1 MAKRKIIWSARAESE
16 LRHVLGFYINRN
28 GNTNYSTKLLDKTE
42 KIVSLL
48 TNYPELGH
56 LTENK
61 ITRVVVKGEFMIL
74 YEVSDLFIE
83 IVSLL
88 NQHQKKYYLSNRN
101 ISLAKAVFFQ
111 LVYWL
116 EHPKMD
122 TL

>member
-61 ITRVVVKGEFMIL
+61 ITRVVVKGEFMIF

-83 IVSLL
+83 IVSFWDGRQDPNKRIDLL
-88 NQHQKKYYLSNRN
+88 KG
-101 ISLAKAVFFQ
+101 
-111 LVYWL
+111 
-116 EHPKMD
+116 
-122 TL
+122 